1 MHCLVCRQLYEKK
14 TVKRSKQFT
23 IKDIWMVSRE
33 YDGLAGAG
41 GVKDVCRQLAEAL
54 VQYGEC
60 RVRVV
65 LPRYGFMDA
74 RKLDFSRLPLPRRAG
89 CEKPRTVF
97 DVDLNY
103 PGEERRETI
112 SVWTKKIRGVEL
124 YLLEAQRFAEKLGV
138 YTYTVQEE
146 KRKRWQ
152 QRGSGHFDYFAMNI
166 LLQKATL
173 DLMILLDQRPDI
185 IHCQDGHAATLPAM
199 MRENPGYRQFFGNTG
214 AVLTIHNAG
223 LGYHQEVGDLDFARM
238 VTGLPE
244 FVIRSSRLGKSFDPF
259 IAAAGYAQ
267 LNTVSENYGRELQET
282 SEDSR
287 TGWLGHELLQRGV
300 KLAGITNGINPEDFN
315 PSKAKELDLAAPF
328 NPEKGDL
335 SGKKICKEQM
345 LSSCSRKTKWSKVEQ
360 YGLLSEDPELPLFTF
375 IGRLTSQKGVDV
387 LLEAVSL
394 LLADKEMEKKKQKHE
409 FQLLILG
416 SGDPELE
423 QQLQELTQLK
433 IIGDRIC
440 FLKGYDPELANKIY
454 AAGDFFVIPSLYE
467 PCGLTDYIAQLLG
480 NLPIVH
486 HVGGLVK
493 VLDGKTGIA
502 YLEHTP
508 DALADAMQRALKLYS
523 RDPEQL
529 KSMQQAA
536 VQRIRSHH
544 SWQNVMQDYLSIYQE
559 ALEMSC

>member
-1 MHCLVCRQLYEKK
+1 MKESKK
-14 TVKRSKQFT
+14 FP
-23 IKDIWMVSRE
+23 IEHIWMVSRE

-54 VQYGEC
+54 VEHGGCQ
-60 RVRVV
+60 VRVV

-74 RKLDFSRLPLPRRAG
+74 EKLGFSRLQLSHRSG
-89 CEKPRTVF
+89 VLEPRTAF
-97 DVDLNY
+97 DVDMNY
-103 PGEERRETI
+103 PGEERRETV
-112 SVWTKKIRGVEL
+112 SVWTKRIRDVEL
-124 YLLEAQRFAEKLGV
+124 YLLEAERFAEKLGV

-152 QRGSGHFDYFAMNI
+152 QRGSGHFDFFSMNI

-173 DLMILLDQRPDI
+173 DLMILLDHRPDI

-199 MRENPGYRQFFGNTG
+199 MRENPGYRQFFCNTG
-214 AVLTIHNAG
+214 AVVTIHNAG
-223 LGYHQEVGDLDFARM
+223 LGYHQEVADLDFARV

-244 FVIRSSRLGKSFDPF
+244 FVIRSSRLGNSFDPF

-315 PSKAKELDLAAPF
+315 PARAKELGLAAPF

-345 LSSCSRKTKWSKVEQ
+345 LSSCSSITKWSRVEQ
-360 YGLLSEDPELPLFTF
+360 YGRLSKNPELPLFTF

-387 LLEAVSL
+387 LLQAVSL
-394 LLADKEMEKKKQKHE
+394 LLAGNELEEEKQTKKHE

-423 QQLQELTQLK
+423 RQLQELTKLD

-480 NLPIVH
+480 NLPVVH

-502 YLEHTP
+502 YRDHDQ
-508 DALADAMQRALKLYS
+508 DALADAMQRALELYS

-529 KSMQQAA
+529 KNMQQAA
-536 VQRIRSHH
+536 VQRIRSNH

-559 ALEMSC
+559 ALEMSY

>member
-1 MHCLVCRQLYEKK
+1 
-14 TVKRSKQFT
+14 
-23 IKDIWMVSRE
+23 MVSRE

-54 VQYGEC
+54 VEYGEC

-74 RKLDFSRLPLPRRAG
+74 RKLGFSRLQLSRRIG
-89 CEKPRTVF
+89 YSEPYTVF
-97 DVDLNY
+97 DVDMNY
-103 PGEERRETI
+103 PGEERRETV

-124 YLLEAQRFAEKLGV
+124 YLLEAERFAEKLGV
-138 YTYTVQEE
+138 YTYTVEEE
-146 KRKRWQ
+146 KQKRWQ
-152 QRGSGHFDYFAMNI
+152 QRGSGHFDYFSMNI

-214 AVLTIHNAG
+214 AVVTIHNAG
-223 LGYHQEVGDLDFARM
+223 LGYHQEVGDLDFARV

-315 PSKAKELDLAAPF
+315 PGKAKKLGLAAPF
-328 NPEKGDL
+328 NPGKGDL
-335 SGKKICKEQM
+335 SGKKICKEHM
-345 LSSCSRKTKWSKVEQ
+345 LSSCSRKTKWSRVQQ
-360 YGLLSEDPELPLFTF
+360 YGRLSKDPELPLFTF

-387 LLEAVSL
+387 LLQAVSL
-394 LLADKEMEKKKQKHE
+394 LLADNKMEKQKHE

-423 QQLQELTQLK
+423 QQLQELTKLK

-440 FLKGYDPELANKIY
+440 FLKGYDPDLANRIY

-502 YLEHTP
+502 YLDHDP